1 MNKTRAIIITGN
13 GSSGETEAA
22 HACKLAGFDDVK
34 IAHIA
39 ELLSGKV
46 ALDDYHFLNLAG
58 GFTDGDDLGSAKV
71 MASRILHDTVAGSG
85 EKLLAQFS
93 RFIKAGK
100 LMLGAGNG
108 FQLMVKLGIL
118 PAMDGNHLHQTVT
131 LTRNSTD
138 SFQNRWCYL
147 KADPA
152 APCIFTKG
160 VQKGIYLPVRH
171 GEGRFVTDTAETLER
186 IEASHLA
193 VLKYSDKSYAEDSMD
208 FPANPNGSSNA
219 IAGLCDPT
227 GRLFGLMAHPEA
239 FTHYTQHPRWTREQL
254 PENGDG
260 LLLYKNAAN
269 FVKNNLV

>member
-1 MNKTRAIIITGN
+1 MNRTRAIIITGN

-34 IAHIA
+34 IAHITEMLA
-39 ELLSGKV
+39 GKV
-46 ALDDYHFLNLAG
+46 SLDDYQFLNLTG
-58 GFTDGDDLGSAKV
+58 GFIDGDDLGSAKV
-71 MASRILHDTVAGSG
+71 IASRLSHDTVAGSG
-85 EKLLAQFS
+85 EKLLEQFS

-108 FQLMVKLGIL
+108 FQLMVKLGML
-118 PAMDGNHLHQTVT
+118 PALDGNNLKQTVT

-138 SFQNRWCYL
+138 RFQNRWCYL

-152 APCIFTKG
+152 SPCIFTKG
-160 VQKGIYLPVRH
+160 VQRGIYLPVRH
-171 GEGRFVTDTAETLER
+171 GEGRFVADSAETLAR

-193 VLKYSDKSYAEDSMD
+193 ALKYSDKSYSADSMD

-219 IAGLCDPT
+219 IVGLCDPS

-254 PENGDG
+254 SEDGDG
-260 LLLYKNAAN
+260 MILYKNAVN